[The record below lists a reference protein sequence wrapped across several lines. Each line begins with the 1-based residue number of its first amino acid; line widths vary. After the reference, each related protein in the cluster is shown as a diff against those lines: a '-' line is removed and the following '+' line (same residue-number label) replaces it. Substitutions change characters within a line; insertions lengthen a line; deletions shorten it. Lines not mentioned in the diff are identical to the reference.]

1 MKKAIALLLSVCM
14 IFGLVSCQSKEP
26 AGSPASSAAVSAS
39 TGDTQSNSPGETQYL
54 KFACSTMGA
63 QWFTI
68 AASIGEI
75 VNDAYSDLVLTAT
88 VGAADT
94 NLLNLEDGSVDIA
107 WCTND
112 GVVAALAGARE
123 PFTTPLNN
131 VRLIACA
138 YESPIEIAA
147 PADSGID
154 SIYDVVGADFNTFIV
169 GGTLQVTVEK
179 LLNAHGI
186 TYDDITAG
194 GGTISYV
201 GYDEQTMLL
210 QDRLLD
216 VATYMT
222 AVPASQIVEVETSI
236 PMHVLELDPDVMEQF
251 RAEHPEY
258 QKYVVPAGTYK
269 GQDKDVET
277 VSVVHMILCRADLD
291 EDVVYEITKSMWENI
306 SDITAIHATIAK
318 EMTLDGACR
327 SMVAEL
333 HPGAER
339 YYQEVGLID

>member
-1 MKKAIALLLSVCM
+1 MKKILSM
-14 IFGLVSCQSKEP
+14 ILAMAMMISLVSC
-26 AGSPASSAAVSAS
+26 GSSSSGSASSGGA
-39 TGDTQSNSPGETQYL
+39 QSSDAEETQYL

-75 VNDAYSDLVLTAT
+75 VNAEHDDLVLTAT

-94 NLLNLEDGSVDIA
+94 NLLNLEQGSVDIA

-112 GVVAALAGARE
+112 GVVAALNGARA
-123 PFTTPLNN
+123 PFETPLENL
-131 VRLIACA
+131 RLIACA

-147 PADSGID
+147 PVESGIET
-154 SIYDVVGADFNTFIV
+154 IYDIPGKNFNTFVV

-186 TYDDITAG
+186 TYEDIISE
-194 GGTISYV
+194 GGTVSYV
-201 GYDEQTMLL
+201 GYEEQTMLL

-216 VATYMT
+216 VASYMT
-222 AVPASQIVEVETSI
+222 AVPASQIVEVETSM
-236 PMHVLELDPDVMEQF
+236 PMHVLELDPVVMEKF
-251 RAEHPEY
+251 RNEHPEY

-269 GQDKDVET
+269 GQDKDVES

-291 EDVVYEITKSMWENI
+291 DDTVYEITKAMWDNI
-306 SDITAIHATIAK
+306 DDITAIHATING
-318 EMTLDGACR
+318 EMTLDRACR
-327 SMVAEL
+327 SMIVDL

-339 YYQEVGLID
+339 FYKEAGIIS